1 MAGKIIIQIEK
12 VFIMKKKFILAAHNW
27 QEKKS
32 AYLSI
37 YYKIERRKP

>member
-12 VFIMKKKFILAAHNW
+12 VFIMKKNFTLVVHNW

-32 AYLSI
+32 TYLSI
-37 YYKIERRKP
+37 YYK